1 MFEQLFKNIF
11 FLKRSL
17 LGKENNKALAAISKE
32 VPLKMHSFR
41 SESAVF
47 DWTIPKEWILKK
59 ATLKT
64 EDGTIICDAS
74 KNILR
79 VVSHS
84 APCNKTLTYDE
95 LVKHLH
101 YSDQLE
107 DAIPYRTS
115 YYSKSWGF
123 CLTKTEYDSLDK
135 NCKYVIDIESEFVDS
150 FLNIGELKIPGK
162 SEKEIIFTSY
172 ICHPMQA
179 NDGLSGVFC
188 LLELYKKLIDRD
200 NFYTYRF
207 FFLPETI
214 GPITLLANSVIDK
227 NNVDLCLVCTCVGHG
242 KTINYKKTFLGD
254 HPFDNIVLQ
263 NDYIKQIDFF
273 PNGSD
278 ERQLSSPKIRI
289 PTASIMRAVYG
300 DYKEY
305 HTSLDNLQLVDYKNI
320 KKIVDLYYN
329 CLIDYEQREC
339 FIIAHDGAE
348 PFLAAKNLYR
358 KTGGP
363 ADSKWDKLRNWVI
376 FLSDGEHSILD
387 MHKKTNFSFEEL
399 KKCAIILLES
409 GVILTEQNE
418 HRNSS
423 RERTL

>member
-135 NCKYVIDIESEFVDS
+135 NCKYVVDIESEFVDS

-162 SEKEIIFTSY
+162 SGKEIIFTSY
-172 ICHPMQA
+172 I
-179 NDGLSGVFC
+179 
-188 LLELYKKLIDRD
+188 LY
-200 NFYTYRF
+200 F
-207 FFLPETI
+207 
-214 GPITLLANSVIDK
+214 
-227 NNVDLCLVCTCVGHG
+227 
-242 KTINYKKTFLGD
+242 INY
-254 HPFDNIVLQ
+254 I
-263 NDYIKQIDFF
+263 
-273 PNGSD
+273 
-278 ERQLSSPKIRI
+278 KIR
-289 PTASIMRAVYG
+289 
-300 DYKEY
+300 
-305 HTSLDNLQLVDYKNI
+305 
-320 KKIVDLYYN
+320 
-329 CLIDYEQREC
+329 
-339 FIIAHDGAE
+339 
-348 PFLAAKNLYR
+348 FLCQ
-358 KTGGP
+358 P
-363 ADSKWDKLRNWVI
+363 
-376 FLSDGEHSILD
+376 
-387 MHKKTNFSFEEL
+387 
-399 KKCAIILLES
+399 ILL
-409 GVILTEQNE
+409 
-418 HRNSS
+418 
-423 RERTL
+423 